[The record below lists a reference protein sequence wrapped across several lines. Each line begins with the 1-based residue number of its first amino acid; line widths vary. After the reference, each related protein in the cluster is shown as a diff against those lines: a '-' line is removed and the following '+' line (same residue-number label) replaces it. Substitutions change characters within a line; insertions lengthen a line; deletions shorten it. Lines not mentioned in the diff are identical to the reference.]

1 MLDKWH
7 SISIF
12 LRIGSYGGLLLLQ
25 YVLNK
30 RLKEQRIGRH
40 LAYLKRVVAQ
50 MQ

>member
-7 SISIF
+7 SLSPF
-12 LRIGSYGGLLLLQ
+12 VRIGAYGGLLLLQ

-30 RLKEQRIGRH
+30 QLKERKIGRH
-40 LAYLKRVVAQ
+40 LAYLKELVDQ